1 MDQNCAHTC
10 RRQLAAAVMALLLAL
25 PASAQ
30 QPPDKRPEEPRP
42 AAPNAEQLFRDAT
55 RLIGEKQTARAIDT
69 LQRGLKLA
77 PDNAQARLQ
86 LADLLLA
93 GGRAG
98 EAATLLRSVA
108 RSDAALDE
116 RLLKALQASASP
128 IELAMAA
135 EAAVARHPAHPVLL
149 GMAVDALLAVGAHER
164 ANGYWQKLP
173 PAERERPAA
182 LWQLGRLHEAADR
195 PAEAWA
201 TYSRAAAGEPRARAA
216 LQKLAERQ
224 LLIDGWRYFP
234 PAGWTILLPGSGLLI
249 ERDSGVQ
256 ARITRQRA
264 STPATAAATSLAPRL
279 PLAPERLSALLGR
292 PGETTDGPVQLTVSD
307 CLATKGST
315 CVQVAPASGF
325 TGMLPEIFLAAVPL
339 GTDVLLVSID
349 NAAPPTALAALRQ
362 LARAERL
369 DRGDGK

>member
-1 MDQNCAHTC
+1 MDQNCANTC
-10 RRQLAAAVMALLLAL
+10 RRQLAAALLAVLLAL
-25 PASAQ
+25 PAGAQ
-30 QPPDKRPEEPRP
+30 QPPEKRPEEPRP
-42 AAPNAEQLFRDAT
+42 AAPNAEQLFRDAAK
-55 RLIGEKQTARAIDT
+55 LIGEKQTARAIDA

-77 PDNAQARLQ
+77 PDNTPARLQ

-98 EAATLLRSVA
+98 EAATLLRAAA

-135 EAAVARHPAHPVLL
+135 EAAVARHPTHPVLL
-149 GMAVDALLAVGAHER
+149 DMAVDALLAVGAHER
-164 ANGYWQKLP
+164 ANSYWQKLP

-195 PAEAWA
+195 PAQAWA
-201 TYSRAAAGEPRARAA
+201 AYNRAAAGEPRARTA

-234 PAGWTILLPGSGLLI
+234 PPGWTILLPGSGLMI
-249 ERDSGVQ
+249 ERDSGIQ
-256 ARITRQRA
+256 ARLTRQRA
-264 STPATAAATSLAPRL
+264 SNPATAAAASLGPRL
-279 PLAPERLSALLGR
+279 PLAPEQLGALLGR

-307 CLATKGST
+307 CLATKGGT
-315 CVQVAPASGF
+315 CVHAGPAKGF
-325 TGMLPEIFLAAVPL
+325 AGMLPEMLLAAVPL

-349 NAAPPTALAALRQ
+349 NAAPPAALAALRQ